1 MNEIEIHNITF
12 SYDNETIFSNLSLS
26 VTKGSIVS
34 LIGNSGC
41 GKSTLLN
48 LITGILKP
56 MCGKI
61 IINSD
66 FSYLMQEP
74 VLLSYK
80 TALENAL
87 FPCELKGKKNK
98 NTVSLAKD
106 LLKTFKIE
114 ENSLLKFPH
123 ELSGGMKQRIGIIQA
138 LLTNTP
144 LLLFDE
150 PFNAI
155 DVNTIYTIGE
165 YIWKYIKKEGKTLIF
180 ITHDFE
186 QAINLSD
193 NIIILNNV
201 HSSQE
206 IRFPTSFCK
215 LPPNQRKNAI
225 DHNKIWFEIISAMNH
240 EV

>member
-1 MNEIEIHNITF
+1 MNEIEINNIAF
-12 SYDNETIFSNLSLS
+12 SYNNENIFSNFSLS

-56 MCGKI
+56 TCCKI
-61 IINSD
+61 IVNSD
-66 FSYLMQEP
+66 FFYLMQEP
-74 VLLSYK
+74 ILLSYK
-80 TALENAL
+80 TAIENAL
-87 FPCELKGKKNK
+87 LPCELKGIINK
-98 NTVSLAKD
+98 NTISKAKD
-106 LLKTFKIE
+106 LLRTFKIE
-114 ENSLLKFPH
+114 DNSLLKFPH

-138 LLTNTP
+138 LLTNAP

-155 DVNTIYTIGE
+155 DVNTINTIGV
-165 YIWKYIKKEGKTLIF
+165 YIWENLKKEGKTLVY

-186 QAINLSD
+186 QAICLSD

-206 IRFPTSFCK
+206 IRFPTSFCE

-240 EV
+240 EI